1 VYLQLLAEGGV
12 PALCGLI
19 VVLLALRRDLVR
31 VIRADRI
38 WGAALAGAC
47 AAMLLVWLTDVTI
60 RYSGVAV
67 LMGVLFGMVAG
78 RSGSAQEAP

>member
-1 VYLQLLAEGGV
+1 
-12 PALCGLI
+12 
-19 VVLLALRRDLVR
+19 
-31 VIRADRI
+31 
-38 WGAALAGAC
+38 
-47 AAMLLVWLTDVTI
+47 MLLVWLTDVTI